1 MKLTDSVIVHVAKLL
16 QLSMLT
22 GTDIVDHMRMMT
34 LTESEGF
41 LFLDADYEALADQRV
56 EKMLKEIEAL
66 QGTES

>member
-34 LTESEGF
+34 LTEREGF
-41 LFLDADYEALADQRV
+41 LFLDPDYEALADQRV

-66 QGTES
+66 QATER